1 MTSRDLVLIAIGL
14 IIGAL
19 VAGVAVNGS
28 LQPAVNAAET
38 QVSAVQTSAAQA
50 ASEAAAALAA
60 EATEAASAA
69 SQAAT
74 AAAGQAAAE
83 AQAATAAAGQAAA
96 ESQAATAAAAQA
108 AAESQAATAAAGQA
122 AAESQAATAAAG
134 QAAAEAQ
141 AATAAAG
148 QAAAE
153 SQAATAAAG
162 QAAAEAQATAAAQQV
177 ATLSAQ
183 LTQLAP
189 TLEGQ
194 RTVNQAAAVSD
205 FYLASLEEAPAWLAD
220 GLKLELPESLAD
232 LSALAGNIQDPESL
246 LAAAADASN
255 PLRLLLR
262 TAYEGV
268 IAALPA
274 DAADLPVAAC
284 LALEN
289 DFFTGSAVLYF
300 YIQLPKPDVADT
312 KPLAIPQGWQ
322 LLDGPLP
329 QSEVWTSACYEA
341 ADAEADAAATPSG

>member
-38 QVSAVQTSAAQA
+38 QASAVQTSAAQA
-50 ASEAAAALAA
+50 ASEAATALAA
-60 EATEAASAA
+60 EATAAASAA
-69 SQAAT
+69 SEAAAALASQEAALNQAAT

-83 AQAATAAAGQAAA
+83 AQAATAAAAQAAA
-96 ESQAATAAAAQA
+96 ESQAATAAAAQ
-108 AAESQAATAAAGQA
+108 Q
-122 AAESQAATAAAG
+122 
-134 QAAAEAQ
+134 EAQ
-141 AATAAAG
+141 TQADNFSAALTTEVTRSARSASTA
-148 QAAAE
+148 
-153 SQAATAAAG
+153 
-162 QAAAEAQATAAAQQV
+162 AAAEAQATAAAQQV

-194 RTVNQAAAVSD
+194 RTVNQAAAISD

-232 LSALAGNIQDPESL
+232 LNALAGNIQDPESL
-246 LAAAADASN
+246 LAAAADAEN

-274 DAADLPVAAC
+274 NAADLPVAAC

-312 KPLAIPQGWQ
+312 KPLAIPQGWR

-341 ADAEADAAATPSG
+341 ADAEADASATPSG

>member
-38 QVSAVQTSAAQA
+38 QASAVQTSAAQA
-50 ASEAAAALAA
+50 ASEAATALAA

-69 SQAAT
+69 SEAAAALASQEAALNQAAT

-96 ESQAATAAAAQA
+96 EA
-108 AAESQAATAAAGQA
+108 
-122 AAESQAATAAAG
+122 QAATAAAG

-141 AATAAAG
+141 AATAAAAQQEAQT
-148 QAAAE
+148 QADNFSAALTTE
-153 SQAATAAAG
+153 VTRSARSASTA
-162 QAAAEAQATAAAQQV
+162 AAAEAQATAAAQQV

-194 RTVNQAAAVSD
+194 RTVNQAAAISD

-232 LSALAGNIQDPESL
+232 LNALAGSIQDPESL
-246 LAAAADASN
+246 LAAAADAEN

-274 DAADLPVAAC
+274 NAADLPVAAC

-312 KPLAIPQGWQ
+312 KPLAIPQGWR